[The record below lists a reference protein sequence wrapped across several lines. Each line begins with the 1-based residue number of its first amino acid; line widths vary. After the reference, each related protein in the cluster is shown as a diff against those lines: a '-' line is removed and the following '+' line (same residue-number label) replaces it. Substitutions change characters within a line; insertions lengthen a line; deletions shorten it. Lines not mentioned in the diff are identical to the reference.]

1 MVNSIMETF
10 YRRWAEETLKK
21 YVKLMRV
28 VCVLGA
34 RQSGK
39 STMLE
44 NAQIKAL
51 YRTLDDEN
59 ELLASQDTEFYLKQ
73 FSEDTVII
81 DEIQRAPNLILGI
94 KRIVDK
100 NSQPGQFVLTGSADY
115 RKIPNATESLA
126 GRAAVIRMRPL
137 SQAEIRGVSP
147 NFLQKLFS
155 ESFSPNDRVEALG
168 KMKLFDLMLRG
179 GFPEV
184 QHFPR
189 EHLSVWFSMYI
200 QNQIMRDLSLSSTIR
215 VKPNT
220 VLQALQAMAFFSC
233 AIKNVGELAQE
244 TLVSRDTMDKYC
256 SGMETLFLLD
266 EIPAWTF
273 NPIAG
278 LRKKPKLVM
287 ADSGLVCHL
296 LNIRHAETLLKGT
309 TLQEQQ
315 FGRLVETWVYGQIAP
330 EMDTHTDWRLFH
342 YRANEDAEVD
352 FLVENDRGELLG
364 LEVKSR
370 ETLKPDDFKG
380 LKKFKEAFKGT
391 KFIGVVLYPGDKI
404 FRQADGFWAI
414 PMSAMWSS

>member
-1 MVNSIMETF
+1 MMRTL
-10 YRRWAEETLKK
+10 YKRWAEETLKN

-34 RQSGK
+34 RQCGK

-44 NAQIKAL
+44 NAQMEAQ
-51 YRTLDDEN
+51 YRTLDDES
-59 ELLASQDTEFYLKQ
+59 ELLASQDTTFYLKQ
-73 FSEDTVII
+73 FEKDTVII

-94 KRIVDK
+94 KRIVDQ
-100 NSQPGQFVLTGSADY
+100 NPQPGQFVLTGSADY

-137 SQAEIRGVSP
+137 SQAEIRGAAP
-147 NFLQKLFS
+147 NFLLRLFS
-155 ESFSPNDRVEALG
+155 ESFSGNDRVEPLG

-184 QHFPR
+184 QHFPQ
-189 EHLSVWFSMYI
+189 EQLSVWFSMYV
-200 QNQIMRDLSLSSTIR
+200 QNQIMRDLSISSTIR
-215 VKPNT
+215 VRPNT
-220 VLQALQAMAFFSC
+220 VLQALQAMALYSC
-233 AIKNVGELAQE
+233 AVKNVGELAQE

-273 NPIAG
+273 NPVAG

-296 LNIRHAETLLKGT
+296 LNIHHAETLLKGT

-330 EMDTHTDWRLFH
+330 EIDTHTDWRLFH
-342 YRANEDAEVD
+342 YRANEETEID

-370 ETLKPDDFKG
+370 ETLKSDDFKG
-380 LKKFKEAFKGT
+380 LKKFRNAFKGA
-391 KFIGVVLYPGDKI
+391 KFVGVVLYPGDKV

-414 PMSAMWSS
+414 PMSAMWHD

>member
-1 MVNSIMETF
+1 
-10 YRRWAEETLKK
+10 
-21 YVKLMRV
+21 
-28 VCVLGA
+28 
-34 RQSGK
+34 
-39 STMLE
+39 
-44 NAQIKAL
+44 
-51 YRTLDDEN
+51 
-59 ELLASQDTEFYLKQ
+59 
-73 FSEDTVII
+73 
-81 DEIQRAPNLILGI
+81 
-94 KRIVDK
+94 
-100 NSQPGQFVLTGSADY
+100 
-115 RKIPNATESLA
+115 
-126 GRAAVIRMRPL
+126 MRPL

-184 QHFPR
+184 QHFPQ
-189 EHLSVWFSMYI
+189 EYLSVWFSMYI
-200 QNQIMRDLSLSSTIR
+200 QNQIMRDLSLSSSIR

-287 ADSGLVCHL
+287 ADSGLVCYL
-296 LNIRHAETLLKGT
+296 LNIRHAETFLKGT

-315 FGRLVETWVYGQIAP
+315 FGRLVETWAKNCY
-330 EMDTHTDWRLFH
+330 
-342 YRANEDAEVD
+342 N
-352 FLVENDRGELLG
+352 
-364 LEVKSR
+364 
-370 ETLKPDDFKG
+370 KP
-380 LKKFKEAFKGT
+380 T
-391 KFIGVVLYPGDKI
+391 
-404 FRQADGFWAI
+404 
-414 PMSAMWSS
+414 